1 MPYGSKK
8 QYSAGTRVVVVVAPF
23 APTAK
28 CVEAAA
34 VNKVH

>member
-8 QYSAGTRVVVVVAPF
+8 QYSAGTRVVVVAPF

-34 VNKVH
+34 VNKVN